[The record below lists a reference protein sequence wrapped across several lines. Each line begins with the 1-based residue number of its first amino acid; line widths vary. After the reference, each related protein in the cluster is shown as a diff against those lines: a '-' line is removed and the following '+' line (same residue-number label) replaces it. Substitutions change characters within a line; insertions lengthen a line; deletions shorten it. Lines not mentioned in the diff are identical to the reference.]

1 MMSKK
6 LLCADAAEAKCEFA
20 EMDVVNGNI
29 TTLMKKIPILLVD
42 YRLCPYIR
50 TTLNLFHHFVNVVT
64 IQGEVNFVQNS
75 PSENLKITVANV
87 VGLKDGKHGFHI
99 HKNEN

>member
-1 MMSKK
+1 M
-6 LLCADAAEAKCEFA
+6 
-20 EMDVVNGNI
+20 
-29 TTLMKKIPILLVD
+29 LVD

-87 VGLKDGKHGFHI
+87 VGLKNGKHGFHI
-99 HKNEN
+99 HKNENCKDPGSHYNPSEVKILLEY